1 MSPIEALSHVDP
13 DLRQALASM
22 PELVALS
29 DDSLPGVRAALEGLP
44 AKLGTDEQGVRVR
57 RIEIPVAGAPLLSAL
72 LYEPPSGAPG
82 PHAALLNFHGGGFV
96 AGTAQREDATM
107 RKTCAALGC
116 VAVVPDYRLA
126 PEHPYPAALDDA
138 HAALNW
144 LAAQSKALNV
154 DPARLALRGV
164 SAGGGLATG
173 LALRHRDE
181 GGAPLRGLQLLYPML
196 DDRTGEHPVCGR
208 EIWTPSANRFGW
220 DSLLRGQNRDDPP
233 AYAAVARAITVAG
246 LPPSFLAVGSI
257 DLFATENLVFAQRLI
272 DAGVPLE
279 MHVYPG
285 AFHGFTLLAHA
296 RCAQALARDGLAWL
310 DRVMNEEPWA

>member
-144 LAAQSKALNV
+144 LAAQSKALK
-154 DPARLALRGV
+154 RKFKLKSALV
-164 SAGGGLATG
+164 LCSK
-173 LALRHRDE
+173 
-181 GGAPLRGLQLLYPML
+181 
-196 DDRTGEHPVCGR
+196 PVL
-208 EIWTPSANRFGW
+208 I
-220 DSLLRGQNRDDPP
+220 SLLLD
-233 AYAAVARAITVAG
+233 ACV
-246 LPPSFLAVGSI
+246 
-257 DLFATENLVFAQRLI
+257 NLQYTTA
-272 DAGVPLE
+272 E
-279 MHVYPG
+279 
-285 AFHGFTLLAHA
+285 
-296 RCAQALARDGLAWL
+296 CAQCE
-310 DRVMNEEPWA
+310 DRVEHVECAERAACNMRHATCSMRHATCDMCDM